1 MSAWQTW
8 HTPQQ
13 LEHANAYYVRLYG
26 GTSPAAR
33 KVRLREERE
42 RWEGSNTGII
52 ARKMV

>member
-33 KVRLREERE
+33 KQRLREARE
-42 RWEGSNTGII
+42 GRVRDK
-52 ARKMV
+52 ARLRTR